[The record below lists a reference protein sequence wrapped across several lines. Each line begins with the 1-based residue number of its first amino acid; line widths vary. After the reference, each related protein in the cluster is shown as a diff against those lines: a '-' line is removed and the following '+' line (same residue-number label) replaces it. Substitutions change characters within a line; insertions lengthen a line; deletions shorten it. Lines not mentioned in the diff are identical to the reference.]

1 MAGISSISLCG
12 TGGSG
17 NNRLVIMSVGGNRGL
32 CNENLATSRALF
44 ALGES
49 GCGTSGGDGIKNSNA
64 MIAMVVRQF
73 GYHIGFKMIAICTI
87 ATLLALGGLGG
98 LFGYNPLAKVVP
110 LGGNSGLCY
119 QNFFTYRTVLAFG

>member
-1 MAGISSISLCG
+1 MASVGCISL
-12 TGGSG
+12 GSASRCC
-17 NNRLVIMSVGGNRGL
+17 NNSLVVMSLGGNSGL
-32 CNENLATSRALF
+32 CNENLTASRALF

-98 LFGYNPLAKVVP
+98 LFCYNPITKAVSI
-110 LGGNSGLCY
+110 GGNRGLC
-119 QNFFTYRTVLAFG
+119 R

>member
-1 MAGISSISLCG
+1 
-12 TGGSG
+12 
-17 NNRLVIMSVGGNRGL
+17 MSVGGNRGL

-44 ALGES
+44 ALGQT
-49 GCGTSGGDGIKNSNA
+49 GGGTSGGNGIKNDNT

-73 GYHIGFKMIAICTI
+73 GYYSCFKMLTIRTI